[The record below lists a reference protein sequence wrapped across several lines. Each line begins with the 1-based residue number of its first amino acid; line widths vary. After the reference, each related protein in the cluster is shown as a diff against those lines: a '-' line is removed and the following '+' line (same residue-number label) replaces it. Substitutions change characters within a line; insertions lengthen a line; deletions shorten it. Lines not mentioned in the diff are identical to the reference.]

1 MKYEVIE
8 TERLHDGHL
17 KVDRLSLQHDLIA
30 GGRTGTITR
39 ELVRRRSA
47 VAVLLIDSQMQHVV
61 VVEQFRV
68 GAIDHC
74 HPWVLEPVA
83 GLLEP
88 GEDPIETAAR
98 EVKEETGLE
107 ARNFRLIATYLS
119 SVGGSNEKTHLY
131 VATVDLRDFDQHL
144 PRGLESEGEDI
155 QPRVMQIHELIR
167 LIETQEVVCASLLIA
182 TQWLKTH
189 FENKNPASQII
200 EATL

>member
-1 MKYEVIE
+1 MKYEIIE
-8 TERLHDGHL
+8 TESLHDGHL
-17 KVDRLSLQHDLIA
+17 KVDRLKIQHDLIA
-30 GGRTGTITR
+30 GGRSGTITR

-47 VAVLLIDSQMQHVV
+47 VAVLLIDPELQQVV

-98 EVKEETGLE
+98 EVQEETGLT

-131 VATVDLRDFDQHL
+131 VADVSLGGWDQNL
-144 PRGLESEGEDI
+144 PRGLATEGEDI
-155 QPRVMQIHELIR
+155 RPKVMAINDLFSF
-167 LIETQEVVCASLLIA
+167 TDKQEVVCASLVMA
-182 TQWLKTH
+182 SQWLRIK
-189 FENKNPASQII
+189 S
-200 EATL
+200 